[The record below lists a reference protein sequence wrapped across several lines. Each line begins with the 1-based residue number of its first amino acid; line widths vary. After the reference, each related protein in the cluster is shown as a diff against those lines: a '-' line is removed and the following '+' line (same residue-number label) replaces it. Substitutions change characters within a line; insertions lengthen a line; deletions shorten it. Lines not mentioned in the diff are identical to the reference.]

1 MQQNFFTVSNERILI
16 WMPQWGGRSAMFK
29 RFGLNI
35 VIASFAVIALISIQP
50 IHAQDRSGIL
60 HGVVKDAA
68 GAPVAGAFVK
78 LKNSER
84 RLTFMVISQAQGR
97 YSVNNLPNGKYT
109 VQAIGGEFQS
119 ELSAPINLADTKPAN
134 VDLALTAKRAPQL
147 PGAWPG
153 RLPGEQVGEGGEGG
167 RAAAALPEGAGKP
180 INEAKGVSC
189 RDAQRITRV
198 QANSDRWQA
207 IVQNMRVYAQGS
219 TVAKALTDEES
230 KVVLGYV
237 MANFSGSGGS
247 GRPAPDPNSR
257 LPRTLVQGEATKYI
271 AVEYELPNNKAEP
284 HEVAVDLEGNAWVT
298 QRVGGKLGHLDP
310 TSFTYTEFTPPA
322 GQSQTNRLNAIT
334 RAANGKL
341 WFIDGGPNRRW
352 LSIDPKTKEFD
363 VYELPKLKNGSAS
376 GNTMR
381 VHPDGSVWLN
391 SIAANQVIRLDPAT
405 KEFTV
410 FEVPAGVKRGR
421 TANPYGMAISG
432 DNKVWFIENAVNQM
446 GRIDPKTGKIDEFPI
461 FVKNPV
467 ARKGGMDS
475 EGNVWVGL
483 HGAGKL
489 MKIDYKT
496 VKMTVYDPPTEDAG
510 PYSVQGDLKSPLVWF
525 SEQHV
530 DKMARFDPKTET
542 FTEFP
547 LANAESDPR
556 RIEVDPTNPNRI
568 WWSGNLSGRMGYI
581 EVLK

>member
-1 MQQNFFTVSNERILI
+1 MLKRIIL
-16 WMPQWGGRSAMFK
+16 
-29 RFGLNI
+29 L
-35 VIASFAVIALISIQP
+35 AVITALNLVPLAFVESIP
-50 IHAQDRSGIL
+50 AQDRSGVL
-60 HGVVKDAA
+60 QGVVRDGA
-68 GAPVAGAFVK
+68 GAPVAGAFIK

-97 YSVNNLPNGKYT
+97 YSVNHLPLGKYT
-109 VQAIGGEFQS
+109 VQAVGGDFQS
-119 ELSAPINLADTKPAN
+119 ELSAPVEVATDKPAST
-134 VDLALTAKRAPQL
+134 DLALTAKRAPQL

-153 RLPGEQVGEGGEGG
+153 RLPGQQVGEGGEGG
-167 RAAAALPEGAGKP
+167 RASAALPQGEGKQ
-180 INEAKGVSC
+180 IIEAKCVTC
-189 RDAQRITRV
+189 HDAQRIARL
-198 QANSDRWQA
+198 QANSERWQA

-219 TVAKALTDEES
+219 TVAKALTDEET

-237 MANFSGSGGS
+237 MANFSGSGGR

-257 LPRTLVQGEATKYI
+257 LPRTLVQGEAAKYI

-298 QRVGGKLGHLDP
+298 QRVGGKLGRLEP
-310 TSFTYTEFTPPA
+310 KNFAYTEYVPPV
-322 GQSQTNRLNAIT
+322 GPSPTNRLNAIT
-334 RAANGKL
+334 RAPNGNL

-352 LSIDPKTKEFD
+352 LSIDPKTKEFE
-363 VYELPKLKNGSAS
+363 VYDLPKLKNGSAS

-391 SIAANQVIRLDPAT
+391 SIAANQVIRLNPAT

-410 FEVPAGVKRGR
+410 FDVPAGVKRGR
-421 TANPYGMAISG
+421 TASPYGMAISG
-432 DNKVWFIENAVNQM
+432 DNKIWFIENAVNQM

-496 VKMTVYDPPTEDAG
+496 TKMTVYDPPTEDAG
-510 PYSVQGDLKSPLVWF
+510 PYSVQGDPKSPLVWF

-542 FTEFP
+542 ITEFP